1 MISVELILTST
12 ISKFLT
18 LPHYRYMIDQKQ
30 TDKIVATNNLYDADK
45 LLGGTMVKKMT
56 LNSQGISTNQ
66 IVITYNE
73 RNEKAES
80 QSAS

>member
-1 MISVELILTST
+1 
-12 ISKFLT
+12 
-18 LPHYRYMIDQKQ
+18 MIDQKQ
-30 TDKIVATNNLYDADK
+30 TDKIVATNNLYDAVK

>member
-1 MISVELILTST
+1 MISQE
-12 ISKFLT
+12 
-18 LPHYRYMIDQKQ
+18 QA
-30 TDKIVATNNLYDADK
+30 DKIVAANNLRDAVE

-73 RNEKAES
+73 TNEKS
-80 QSAS
+80 